1 MLVGRRLKL
10 PRGTSAMQEGAV
22 MQLQKGQ
29 LNGGV
34 ELALLLVEVAMCG
47 RILHINLNMQKLP

>member
-1 MLVGRRLKL
+1 
-10 PRGTSAMQEGAV
+10 MQEGAA

-34 ELALLLVEVAMCG
+34 ELALLLVEV
-47 RILHINLNMQKLP
+47 RSPE

>member
-1 MLVGRRLKL
+1 
-10 PRGTSAMQEGAV
+10 

-34 ELALLLVEVAMCG
+34 ELALLLAEVSKRFSMM
-47 RILHINLNMQKLP
+47 LHTVPDC

>member
-1 MLVGRRLKL
+1 
-10 PRGTSAMQEGAV
+10 

-34 ELALLLVEVAMCG
+34 ELALLLAEVSKHLQRMYVA
-47 RILHINLNMQKLP
+47 RSVHH

>member
-1 MLVGRRLKL
+1 
-10 PRGTSAMQEGAV
+10 

-34 ELALLLVEVAMCG
+34 ELALLLAEVCRVYCMSSHPH
-47 RILHINLNMQKLP
+47 L